1 MLLTVQGISFS
12 KHMEL
17 KLTPYFYP
25 GRRESFPKPTGI
37 RAAAQCVL
45 GKAGHCLH
53 QARCP
58 EPTHS
63 NFPSPKGSLA
73 PAAPCS
79 RQTLSRKEQTKG
91 SHKSLQPISPKF
103 SGGMGFKHPFT
114 AQGACAPGACEKTAG
129 GITGASSWLQMLQ
142 AVLGSANVHC
152 SSLSWPWRW
161 LCPPFLRMEPYRNMG
176 RRREPQRM
184 REARNISACLVPS
197 WAFWFCLKHCAMSP
211 RLFLSWMIWVLAR
224 GRVTALIPWQERLP
238 VSGKGR
244 GHIPRIWTQGS
255 FYCILVDVH
264 RIEVPHFCCNFC
276 SLSCS
281 HFPNPHWQDKG
292 ECSLKTCYTNSL
304 LWLYKQLKKRN

>member
-129 GITGASSWLQMLQ
+129 GSQEPP
-142 AVLGSANVHC
+142 LGSKC
-152 SSLSWPWRW
+152 S
-161 LCPPFLRMEPYRNMG
+161 
-176 RRREPQRM
+176 
-184 REARNISACLVPS
+184 
-197 WAFWFCLKHCAMSP
+197 
-211 RLFLSWMIWVLAR
+211 RLFWALLMCTAAASPGPGDDFVLPSSGWSLTETWGGEENLREWGRQETSQHALFHPEHSDFASNTVQWVPGSSCPEWSECWQGAEWQPWYHGKRDSLFLGKEEGISLEFEHR
-224 GRVTALIPWQERLP
+224 EVFTA
-238 VSGKGR
+238 
-244 GHIPRIWTQGS
+244 
-255 FYCILVDVH
+255 Y
-264 RIEVPHFCCNFC
+264 
-276 SLSCS
+276 
-281 HFPNPHWQDKG
+281 
-292 ECSLKTCYTNSL
+292 
-304 LWLYKQLKKRN
+304 